1 MICANRLILI
11 LSGGL
16 GPHWYIQ
23 DTVVSCWNSAFC
35 QWCTRKKQT
44 MIFVC
49 LIMNIFSGLEPLL
62 LYVKTFEYESSFI
75 STQCPAIH
83 LFTSNNL
90 SFWKK
95 LPSEGR
101 SYAHCLNQ
109 WWLCLILLELEVHFL
124 MFLSFSVLNWW
135 HVTSRSVGVFQC
147 PYQVW
152 PSYHSAVC
160 THRQPVGTRKFT
172 SK

>member
-62 LYVKTFEYESSFI
+62 LYVKTFESESSFI
-75 STQCPAIH
+75 STQCTMGKLKNRVKSCQLWQIISPWILTQKFPNFAHSCINSSK
-83 LFTSNNL
+83 TQINTNIWQMRKNS
-90 SFWKK
+90 KK
-95 LPSEGR
+95 
-101 SYAHCLNQ
+101 
-109 WWLCLILLELEVHFL
+109 
-124 MFLSFSVLNWW
+124 
-135 HVTSRSVGVFQC
+135 
-147 PYQVW
+147 
-152 PSYHSAVC
+152 
-160 THRQPVGTRKFT
+160 PVGGVYASQIYIKKNLLTKEFNFIT
-172 SK
+172 ETFCVNTPK